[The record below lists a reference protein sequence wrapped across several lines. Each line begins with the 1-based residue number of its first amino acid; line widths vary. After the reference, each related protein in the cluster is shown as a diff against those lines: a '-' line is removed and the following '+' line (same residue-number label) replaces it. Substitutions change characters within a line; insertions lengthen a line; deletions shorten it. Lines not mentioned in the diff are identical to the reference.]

1 MNKFIISGNITKEV
15 DIQFSKQGKAY
26 AKFTVAVKRPFKKDE
41 TDFFNVTAFGKTAEN
56 VGNFLS
62 KGSKVLVEGQVNI
75 DNKDGKYYTNVLA
88 DSVEFLDSKKK
99 EESTRYTADP
109 SDPFQNSTP
118 IPNDDDLPF

>member
-1 MNKFIISGNITKEV
+1 MNKFIVSGNITKEV